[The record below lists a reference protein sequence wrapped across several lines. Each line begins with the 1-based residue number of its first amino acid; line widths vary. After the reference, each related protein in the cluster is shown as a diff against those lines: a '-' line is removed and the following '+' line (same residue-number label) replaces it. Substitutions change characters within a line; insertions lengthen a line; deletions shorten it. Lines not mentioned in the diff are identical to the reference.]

1 MIKLGSLFSGIGG
14 FELGLERAIPELETI
29 WQVEQEK
36 FCQRVLQKHWPTA
49 EIFDDVKTVGKHNL
63 KPVDILCGGF
73 PCQDISTAGK
83 KGGIHAK
90 KSGLWWEMHRIISE
104 LQPRIAVMENVPNLL
119 TLGMS
124 EVLGSLSEIGYDAEW
139 CIISAS
145 QFGAPHLRKR
155 IFIVAYSG
163 SFGCRQAQHRGISE
177 TPNLSQGGKEIQ
189 QRGSQKQIVAY
200 SNGSRC
206 KGVRSTRRLQMV
218 QENRSKFTMSCN
230 TRNSQST
237 YWGKTK
243 TPSPICYLDDGIP
256 DRMAKLRS
264 LGNAIV
270 PQCSEFIGQK
280 ILNSGLLDDLY
291 YK

>member
-14 FELGLERAIPELETI
+14 FELGLERAIPGLETI

-36 FCQRVLQKHWPTA
+36 FCQRVLQKHWPNA

-104 LQPRIAVMENVPNLL
+104 LQPRIAIMENVPNLL

-124 EVLGSLSEIGYDAEW
+124 EILGSLSEIGYDAEW
-139 CIISAS
+139 CIVSAS

-155 IFIVAYSG
+155 IFIVAYS
-163 SFGCRQAQHRGISE
+163 SIRKYRLCIPLQPRREDSIISNIR
-177 TPNLSQGGKEIQ
+177 TSGK
-189 QRGSQKQIVAY
+189 
-200 SNGSRC
+200 NN
-206 KGVRSTRRLQMV
+206 RRLSEQMEQV
-218 QENRSKFTMSCN
+218 
-230 TRNSQST
+230 
-237 YWGKTK
+237 YWKKTK

-256 DRMAKLRS
+256 DRLAKLRS

-280 ILNSGLLDDLY
+280 ILNSGLLDDLLRT
-291 YK
+291 